1 MDIPHNL
8 LGDRGWIAEH
18 CPCTFLA
25 IIILYERY
33 FAYMKTVYHPAAVR
47 HAKEEDR

>member
-1 MDIPHNL
+1 M
-8 LGDRGWIAEH
+8 AEH

-25 IIILYERY
+25 IFVLYKRY
-33 FAYMKTVYHPAAVR
+33 FAYMKTVYHPTAVS